1 MKNYYEILGVSE
13 NAPNSEIVTAYE
25 QLTKKYHP
33 ENFVGEAK
41 ELVEHR
47 VNDIKEAYSV
57 LSDDFLR
64 NQYDKE
70 RGIDTSIRVEKE
82 LEEEKTK
89 PKKRKAEKEEKQK
102 KQGFIERRRE
112 KRKNKPKVGTVVGL
126 KNVTQQVFKNFSQFK
141 IEKPTKKSALAMLA
155 AIAIVLL
162 IGLILWFIPFTNGFM
177 RSFLLLNS

>member
-47 VNDIKEAYSV
+47 VKDIKEAYSV

-70 RGIDTSIRVEKE
+70 R
-82 LEEEKTK
+82 L
-89 PKKRKAEKEEKQK
+89 
-102 KQGFIERRRE
+102 F
-112 KRKNKPKVGTVVGL
+112 
-126 KNVTQQVFKNFSQFK
+126 
-141 IEKPTKKSALAMLA
+141 
-155 AIAIVLL
+155 
-162 IGLILWFIPFTNGFM
+162 
-177 RSFLLLNS
+177 